1 MRAAA
6 IRAAAVRRAL
16 LAGLLTLAGTLAAA
30 ASAPVLA
37 QDGVPG
43 RWATPG
49 VAAIVELAP
58 CAGASASGAAAAGA
72 PTLCGTVR
80 WLWDAVDDKGRPR
93 LDVQNTDASL
103 RNRPLIGLPILSGL
117 APAAGGA
124 WSGRIYNP
132 EDGKTYSA
140 TLRRAA
146 PDTLLVEGCVLFI
159 CQKQVWRKASAL
171 AEALR

>member
-1 MRAAA
+1 M
-6 IRAAAVRRAL
+6 RRAL

-30 ASAPVLA
+30 GPAPVLA
-37 QDGVPG
+37 QDGVQG

-58 CAGASASGAAAAGA
+58 CAGAGASGAAPGNGSAT
-72 PTLCGTVR
+72 TLCGTVR

-93 LDVQNTDASL
+93 LDVQNTNASL

-140 TLRRAA
+140 TLRRTA

-159 CQKQVWRKASAL
+159 CQKQVWRKASTL